1 MAQTLHAAGCSSGWL
16 SKARCM
22 VRAAAPY
29 LRIAFIR
36 SADSVPRAEP
46 PRRNWDANRLA
57 CGTHARRAATATS
70 KASACAAWPRVRW
83 NGDAP
88 SSGEEGGGATIPDE
102 IRRARRTVANYSLQ
116 RRQPDDASS
125 LGDVCLSDFQSEA
138 PVSLPLLFV
147 VVGRRGLA
155 ALSCI
160 RPRVRFRRRSE
171 RFVRIRTGIPQEK
184 DLIAWGERTG
194 CGGIRCRIP
203 Y

>member
-46 PRRNWDANRLA
+46 PRRNRDANRLA

-88 SSGEEGGGATIPDE
+88 SSGEEGGSATIPDE
-102 IRRARRTVANYSLQ
+102 VRRARRTVAVITAYNAGNPMMH
-116 RRQPDDASS
+116 RRLETYAYRISSRKHPFPFHGSS
-125 LGDVCLSDFQSEA
+125 LLLADGVWPRGVASDRAYGS
-138 PVSLPLLFV
+138 
-147 VVGRRGLA
+147 VVGASVSFVSGQA
-155 ALSCI
+155 
-160 RPRVRFRRRSE
+160 FRKRK
-171 RFVRIRTGIPQEK
+171 T
-184 DLIAWGERTG
+184 
-194 CGGIRCRIP
+194 
-203 Y
+203 